1 MQLLKV
7 IEQEWTN
14 TGIIH
19 RFNKCT
25 SNVIFALIYI
35 YDIGYFDIFATFNQV
50 VKLSS
55 VSPDAIVTYNAFTTN
70 FVKGNGTRVNK

>member
-35 YDIGYFDIFATFNQV
+35 YDIGYFDIFATFKKKGNG
-50 VKLSS
+50 
-55 VSPDAIVTYNAFTTN
+55 
-70 FVKGNGTRVNK
+70 KGNGTRVNK